1 MPCRGQFNL
10 LCFTIYLYLVA
21 RWFKPFLYPHIMGS
35 IRLVAMTANLLI
47 CKNEKRSHSL
57 FFLVL
62 LSLSCTW
69 AQVYIESETAMQ
81 PWVSQHRWKWKLIGT
96 LWHYMQLYEM
106 GWISMDKAVCGGP
119 TCTALNIHYFV
130 GCIVGKKPRN
140 LLLDFFGQNTENF
153 SK

>member
-21 RWFKPFLYPHIMGS
+21 AKHICCLVIKSPLLVYLVARVARWFKPFLYPHIMGP
-35 IRLVAMTANLLI
+35 IRLVAMTANLLS
-47 CKNEKRSHSL
+47 KNEKRSLSL
-57 FFLVL
+57 FFWVL

-119 TCTALNIHYFV
+119 TCTALSI
-130 GCIVGKKPRN
+130 GTI
-140 LLLDFFGQNTENF
+140 LWDA
-153 SK
+153 